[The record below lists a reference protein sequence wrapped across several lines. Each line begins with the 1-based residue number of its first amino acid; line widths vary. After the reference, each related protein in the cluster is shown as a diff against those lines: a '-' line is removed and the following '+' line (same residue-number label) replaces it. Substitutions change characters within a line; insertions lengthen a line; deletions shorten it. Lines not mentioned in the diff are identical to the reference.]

1 MGVTLEI
8 YRSRIGSHHN
18 FTQSRMLKCQL
29 LKGKFWNQM
38 LMMFYSTV
46 FYLPYLKNLVTKNEQ
61 NSEVCMWYTQ
71 MVCYH
76 VYAPLLLRLSND
88 VEENPGPGSINE
100 IVDPTYT
107 VYAEFN
113 QGNELVFT
121 SNAGKQCVAMS
132 LCSIVCNEIKSV
144 NIWDTSIMNQIL
156 VYGNNLYSI
165 ISQSVSKDF
174 LLLTDVPE
182 LVEVDND
189 TFCLEYSES
198 FSGA

>member
-1 MGVTLEI
+1 
-8 YRSRIGSHHN
+8 
-18 FTQSRMLKCQL
+18 
-29 LKGKFWNQM
+29 
-38 LMMFYSTV
+38 
-46 FYLPYLKNLVTKNEQ
+46 
-61 NSEVCMWYTQ
+61 

-76 VYAPLLLRLSND
+76 VYARLLLRLSND

-107 VYAEFN
+107 VHAEFN

-121 SNAGKQCVAMS
+121 SNAGKQCVAMLLFS
-132 LCSIVCNEIKSV
+132 TVYNEIKSV

-156 VYGNNLYSI
+156 VYGNILYSI

-198 FSGA
+198 FSGALCMTVNDDPYVTLEHAFNEIFFTTNYNSKFLWSRFCYAF